1 MLSGVNLKSEN
12 DPEDHPGYQK
22 ADIFDI
28 PGQGPEGHLVLKL
41 ENEVGPP
48 LQIQRTTLI
57 LTKIGV
63 FDKKVLLFIYV
74 QSDSSRSTQNSSGPL
89 TNQGIDLAQV

>member
-1 MLSGVNLKSEN
+1 MFFYVFSSKFLINLTK
-12 DPEDHPGYQK
+12 
-22 ADIFDI
+22 II

-48 LQIQRTTLI
+48 LQIKKTTLN

-74 QSDSSRSTQNSSGPL
+74 QSDSSRSTENSSGPL
-89 TNQGIDLAQV
+89 TNQGIDLVQM

>member
-1 MLSGVNLKSEN
+1 LFLVSFTLT
-12 DPEDHPGYQK
+12 
-22 ADIFDI
+22 I

-48 LQIQRTTLI
+48 LQIQKTTSI

-63 FDKKVLLFIYV
+63 FDKKE
-74 QSDSSRSTQNSSGPL
+74 NSSGPL
-89 TNQGIDLAQV
+89 TYQGIDLAQM

>member
-1 MLSGVNLKSEN
+1 MASVWLTAGAVVS
-12 DPEDHPGYQK
+12 
-22 ADIFDI
+22 I

-41 ENEVGPP
+41 ENEVCHP
-48 LQIQRTTLI
+48 LQIQITTLI

-74 QSDSSRSTQNSSGPL
+74 QL
-89 TNQGIDLAQV
+89 FI

>member
-1 MLSGVNLKSEN
+1 M
-12 DPEDHPGYQK
+12 
-22 ADIFDI
+22 
-28 PGQGPEGHLVLKL
+28 PGQGLEGHLVLKL

-48 LQIQRTTLI
+48 KKTTLI

-74 QSDSSRSTQNSSGPL
+74 QSDSSRST
-89 TNQGIDLAQV
+89 